1 MSTLKATHSEFLSAL
16 CVSMVRS
23 IKEFTL
29 EVIDAIFARQSI
41 QTLRPDPVPRELVER
56 LLAAAVQ
63 APNHYRVRPWR
74 FVVLQGQASERLGD
88 VFAEIV
94 RAAHPDAPPATL
106 DKERAKALRSPLLI
120 AVGVD
125 TPADPRVV
133 EVENISAAAAAVENL
148 LLAAHA
154 LGLAAKWRTG
164 DTAYDPRVKAFLGFQ
179 PDQHIVAFLYIGFP
193 EGETAP
199 VERPS
204 FEDRTVWME

>member
-1 MSTLKATHSEFLSAL
+1 MEI
-16 CVSMVRS
+16 V
-23 IKEFTL
+23 
-29 EVIDAIFARQSI
+29 DAIFTRQSI
-41 QTLRPDPVPRELVER
+41 QTLRPDPVPRDLVER

-74 FVVLQGQASERLGD
+74 FVVLQDQARERLGD
-88 VFAEIV
+88 VFANILREN
-94 RAAHPDAPPATL
+94 HPDVTPAAL

-125 TPADPRVV
+125 ASADPRVI
-133 EVENISAAAAAVENL
+133 EVENICAAAAAVENL

-154 LGLAAKWRTG
+154 LGLGAKWRTG
-164 DTAYDPRVKAFLGFQ
+164 DAAYDPRVKAFLGFQ
-179 PDQHIVAFLYIGFP
+179 PDQHVVAFLYIGFP

-204 FEDRTVWME
+204 FEDCTVWME